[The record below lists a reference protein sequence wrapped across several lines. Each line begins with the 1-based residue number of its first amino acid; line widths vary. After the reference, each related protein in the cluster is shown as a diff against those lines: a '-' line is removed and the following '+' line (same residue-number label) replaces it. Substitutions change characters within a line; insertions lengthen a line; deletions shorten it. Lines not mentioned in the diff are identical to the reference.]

1 MTDAEDKELWEYH
14 YSENLKYVR
23 WWPDSI
29 AIKFFG
35 RLSKNTSLS
44 GKKALDIGC
53 GGGKDLLL
61 FLKMGM
67 KAYGIEISEAAI
79 KVANNYLKNWGE
91 SSEIGLYE
99 GKDIPYPDEYFDFS
113 TSMGVLDHMLFP
125 HALKLIK
132 EIHRVLKPGGYI
144 CASLHS
150 VYDSDYGKGRQIES
164 NTYLIEQR
172 EFEVGLPQHYYDE
185 GDILKLFEPFK
196 IEQVYIEEEKRHDL
210 EVKSTLSQS
219 SSWGIYAKK
228 GVEK

>member
-1 MTDAEDKELWEYH
+1 MINSEYKELWEYH

-35 RLSKNTSLS
+35 RLSKNMNLS

-61 FLKMGM
+61 FCEMGM

-79 KVANNYLKNWGE
+79 KVACNYLKHWNE
-91 SSEIGLYE
+91 SSEIKLYN
-99 GKDIPYPDEYFDFS
+99 GKDIPYPNEYFDFAI
-113 TSMGVLDHMLFP
+113 SMGVLDHMLFS

-132 EIHRVLKPGGYI
+132 EIHRVLKSGGYI

-150 VYDSDYGKGRQIES
+150 IYDSNYGKGRQIEK
-164 NTYLIEQR
+164 NTYIIEKGD
-172 EFEVGLPQHYYDE
+172 FEVGLPQHYYDE
-185 GDILKLFEPFK
+185 TDILKLFELFK
-196 IEQVYIEEEKRHDL
+196 IEQAYIEEEKMYNL
-210 EVKSTLSQS
+210 ESKSALSQS
-219 SSWGIYAKK
+219 SFWGIYAKK
-228 GVEK
+228 VIKK